1 MVLEGT
7 LTMYLGEPP
16 RRVEVRRGGLIHVDA
31 RTPLQSVNH
40 GVEDL
45 VLCVYGY
52 PPEDEHAEIL
62 EPADPPPARPR
73 SR

>member
-1 MVLEGT
+1 VQ
-7 LTMYLGEPP
+7 
-16 RRVEVRRGGLIHVDA
+16 RGGLIHVDA
-31 RTPLQSVNH
+31 RPPLQTVNH

-45 VLCVYGY
+45 VLYVYDY
-52 PPEDEHAEIL
+52 PPEGEQAEIL